1 MEDDNMTTWAK
12 EAIAIAKQCNHDD
25 DCDWHAVPDDIAKG
39 VEDQMCNCMR
49 SELIAKIKE
58 LL

>member
-1 MEDDNMTTWAK
+1 MTTWAK
-12 EAIAIAKQCNHDD
+12 EAISIAKQCNHDD